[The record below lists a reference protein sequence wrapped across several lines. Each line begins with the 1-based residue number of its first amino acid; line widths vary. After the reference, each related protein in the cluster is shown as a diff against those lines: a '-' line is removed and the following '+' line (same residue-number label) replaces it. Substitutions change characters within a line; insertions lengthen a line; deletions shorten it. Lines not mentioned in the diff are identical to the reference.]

1 MNPHRTWGARIGVTI
16 FWLSFVLI
24 FGLTGW
30 FFGLKPVS
38 TTVGNWWMARDYQA
52 VQGTVVERTGKDADG
67 EFKWLAARYDV
78 GGTTRETSRMTVLD
92 DEAIDEPANE
102 AVQTAL
108 RPNLSAEKPV
118 TVWVS
123 PRNPEVAVVSR
134 DLPMTPILARLPMA
148 IGFALFALA
157 GVSGALGALF
167 SFGYYQ
173 KQFDVI
179 GLWVFAALWCGFI
192 FPVLMLVLSQASIE
206 TFAVVFVGLFVL
218 IGVFMLW
225 GAVAAT
231 ITGKGAGGFQM
242 TTGTRSKLPDSA
254 MATSYGFKGG
264 KPVSS
269 KPVTGKVKRGGMGGR
284 GDAYDK
290 D

>member
-1 MNPHRTWGARIGVTI
+1 MNPHKTWGARIGATI
-16 FWLSFVLI
+16 FWLLFGLI

-30 FFGLKPVS
+30 FYGIKPLT
-38 TTVGNWWMARDYQA
+38 TTVGNWWLARDYRA
-52 VQGTVVERTGKDADG
+52 TPATVVERTGKDADG
-67 EFKWLAARYDV
+67 EFKWLATRYDV

-92 DEAIDEPANE
+92 DEAIDEPAND

-108 RPNLSAEKPV
+108 RPNLGTEKPV

-123 PRNPEVAVVSR
+123 PRDPEVAVVSR
-134 DLPMTPILARLPMA
+134 DLPITPVFSRLPMA

-179 GLWVFAALWCGFI
+179 GLWVFAAAWCGFI
-192 FPVLMLVLSQASIE
+192 FPVLLMVMAAGSIE
-206 TFAVVFVGLFVL
+206 WFVVAIVGLFAL

-225 GAVAAT
+225 GAVTAT
-231 ITGKGAGGFQM
+231 ITGKGGEGFRMRGGKLS
-242 TTGTRSKLPDSA
+242 TLPDSA
-254 MATSYGFKGG
+254 LATSYGKKG
-264 KPVSS
+264 KPVA
-269 KPVTGKVKRGGMGGR
+269 GKVKRGGMGGH
-284 GDAYDK
+284 GDGFDK
-290 D
+290 S

>member
-1 MNPHRTWGARIGVTI
+1 MNPHKTWGARLGVTV
-16 FWLSFVLI
+16 FWLLFALL
-24 FGLTGW
+24 FGATGW

-38 TTVGNWWMARDYQA
+38 TTLGNWWMARDYQA
-52 VQGTVVERTGKDADG
+52 VQGTAVERTGKDAEG

-78 GGTTRETSRMTVLD
+78 GGKTRETSRMTVLD
-92 DEAIDEPANE
+92 DEAIDEPAND
-102 AVQTAL
+102 AIQTAL
-108 RPNLSAEKPV
+108 RANLGPEKPV

-123 PRNPEVAVVSR
+123 PRDPEVAVVSR
-134 DLPMTPILARLPMA
+134 DLPMKPVFARLPMA
-148 IGFALFALA
+148 VGFMLFAVA

-179 GLWVFAALWCGFI
+179 GLWIFAGLWCGFI

-218 IGVFMLW
+218 IGVLLLW

-231 ITGKGAGGFQM
+231 ITGKGAEGFQM
-242 TTGTRSKLPDSA
+242 TGSKRSKLPASA

-264 KPVSS
+264 KPVTG
-269 KPVTGKVKRGGMGGR
+269 KPVSGKVKRGGMGGR
-284 GDAYDK
+284 GDGFDK
-290 D
+290 S

>member
-16 FWLSFVLI
+16 FWLSLVLI

-52 VQGTVVERTGKDADG
+52 VHGTVVERTGKDADG

-78 GGTTRETSRMTVLD
+78 GGKTRETSRMTVLD
-92 DEAIDEPANE
+92 DEAIDEPAND
-102 AVQTAL
+102 AVQTVL
-108 RPNLSAEKPV
+108 RPNLGTERPV

-134 DLPMTPILARLPMA
+134 DLPVMPILARLPLA

-167 SFGYYQ
+167 SLGYYQ

-179 GLWVFAALWCGFI
+179 GLWVFAALWCGFV
-192 FPVLMLVLSQASIE
+192 FPVLMLVLSQTPIE

-218 IGVFMLW
+218 IGVLLLW

-231 ITGKGAGGFQM
+231 ITGKGAAGFQM
-242 TTGTRSKLPDSA
+242 TTGKRSKLPDSA
-254 MATSYGFKGG
+254 MATSYGKKG
-264 KPVSS
+264 KPVAGS
-269 KPVTGKVKRGGMGGR
+269 VKRGGMAGR
-284 GDAYDK
+284 GDGFDK
-290 D
+290 S

>member
-1 MNPHRTWGARIGVTI
+1 MNPHKTWGVRIGVTI

-30 FFGLKPVS
+30 FFGLKPLS
-38 TTVGNWWMARDYQA
+38 TTVGNWWLARDYQA
-52 VQGTVVERTGKDADG
+52 VQGTVVERSGKDADG
-67 EFKWLAARYDV
+67 EFSWLAARYDV
-78 GGTTRETSRMTVLD
+78 GGKVRETSRMTVLD
-92 DEAIDEPANE
+92 DEAIDEPAND
-102 AVQTAL
+102 AVQTSL
-108 RPNLSAEKPV
+108 RANLGTEKAV

-123 PRNPEVAVVSR
+123 PRDPEVAVVAR
-134 DLPMTPILARLPMA
+134 DLPMKPVFARLPLA
-148 IGFALFALA
+148 IGFPLFALA
-157 GVSGALGALF
+157 GVSGALGALL

-192 FPVLMLVLSQASIE
+192 FPVLMLVMGAGAIE
-206 TFAVVFVGLFVL
+206 WFVVAIVGFFAL
-218 IGVFMLW
+218 IGMFMLW

-231 ITGKGAGGFQM
+231 ITGKGAAGFQM
-242 TTGTRSKLPDSA
+242 TSGKRSKLPDSA
-254 MATSYGFKGG
+254 LATSYGKHG
-264 KPVSS
+264 

-284 GDAYDK
+284 GNDDNK

>member
-1 MNPHRTWGARIGVTI
+1 MNPHRTWGVRIGVAI
-16 FWLSFVLI
+16 LWLSFVLI
-24 FGLTGW
+24 FGSTGW

-52 VQGTVVERTGKDADG
+52 VQGTVVERAGKDADG

-78 GGTTRETSRMTVLD
+78 GGKTRETSRMTVLD
-92 DEAIDEPANE
+92 DEAIDEPAND
-102 AVQTAL
+102 AVQSAL
-108 RPNLSAEKPV
+108 RPNLGAEKPV

-123 PRNPEVAVVSR
+123 PRDPEVAVVSR
-134 DLPMTPILARLPMA
+134 DLPLKPVVARLPLA
-148 IGFALFALA
+148 IGFAVFALA

-167 SFGYYQ
+167 SFEYYQ

-218 IGVFMLW
+218 VGVLLLW

-231 ITGKGAGGFQM
+231 ITGKGGEGFQM
-242 TTGTRSKLPDSA
+242 TSSKRSKLPDSA
-254 MATSYGFKGG
+254 LATSYGKKG
-264 KPVSS
+264 KPVA
-269 KPVTGKVKRGGMGGR
+269 GNVKRGGIGGR
-284 GDAYDK
+284 GDGFDK
-290 D
+290 S

>member
-1 MNPHRTWGARIGVTI
+1 MNPHKSWGARIGVTI
-16 FWLSFVLI
+16 FWLLFALI
-24 FGLTGW
+24 FGSTGW

-52 VQGTVVERTGKDADG
+52 VPGTVVERTGKDADG
-67 EFKWLAARYDV
+67 EFKWLAARYDI
-78 GGTTRETSRMTVLD
+78 GGKSRETSRMTVLD
-92 DEAIDEPANE
+92 DEAIDEPAND
-102 AVQTAL
+102 AVQAAL
-108 RPNLSAEKPV
+108 RPNRGTEKPV

-123 PRNPEVAVVSR
+123 PRDPEVAVVSR
-134 DLPMTPILARLPMA
+134 DLPMTPVFARLPMA

-179 GLWVFAALWCGFI
+179 GLWIFAGLWCGFI

-218 IGVFMLW
+218 IGVLLLW
-225 GAVAAT
+225 GAVATT
-231 ITGKGAGGFQM
+231 ITGRGTEGFKIVGGR
-242 TTGTRSKLPDSA
+242 RSKLPDSA

-264 KPVSS
+264 R
-269 KPVTGKVKRGGMGGR
+269 PVTGKVKRGGMGGR
-284 GDAYDK
+284 GDKFDK
-290 D
+290 S